1 MATREDTLKRGRN
14 RSPDEIRREIDR
26 DREELDVTVEALQGR
41 LAPGALAEEA
51 WARVRRTLGGRGA
64 GLGRA
69 ATTHPVPLALIG
81 AGLGWLVVESASGRS
96 ISIGSSGDGNPGPTG
111 GGSTLGKLPG
121 RAGEIGERSGE
132 SLGRTRVRLRR
143 NLRSNPLSSGVAALG
158 LGVLTGLALPRTRWE
173 DETMGETSDR
183 AAEEARGAT
192 EEAVE
197 RGTRATREAAHSARE
212 AMGEAAQRGEPP
224 TERLKTGVHEA
235 GETAREAAQEETE
248 AAREERRRD
257 RPPGS
262 APPPGS
268 TAPTGEPGKG

>member
-1 MATREDTLKRGRN
+1 MATREDTLKRGRS

-41 LAPGALAEEA
+41 LSPGALAGEA
-51 WARVRRTLGGRGA
+51 WTRVRRTLGGRGS

-69 ATTHPVPLALIG
+69 AATHPVPLTLIG

-96 ISIGSSGDGNPGPTG
+96 VSIGDGNPGRHD

-132 SLGRTRVRLRR
+132 SLGRTRLRLRR

-183 AAEEARGAT
+183 TSDEAREAT
-192 EEAVE
+192 REAVE

-212 AMGEAAQRGEPP
+212 SMGEAAQRGEPP

-235 GETAREAAQEETE
+235 GETAREEAREETE

-257 RPPGS
+257 RPSGI
-262 APPPGS
+262 APPSGG
-268 TAPTGEPGKG
+268 TAPTGEPDRG